1 MADIATDDFAALRDW
16 IGRSEKRDDVVTAA
30 PVAALAATLDHA
42 PARHAEGDPLPPLWH
57 WLYFLPMAR
66 RSQIGSDGHPVR
78 GGFLPPVPLPR
89 RMWAGSRLTFHR
101 PLTIGE
107 AIQRQSTIADVQHKR
122 GRSGDLVFVVVRHD
136 VHGGDRLAITEEQ
149 QIVYRGAGET
159 PSKPAGGAAA
169 PPPVATTPR
178 AGDWT
183 RVVHPDPVLLFR
195 YSALTFN
202 GHRIHYDR
210 PYATGEEGYPGLVVH
225 GPLLATLL
233 LGSLHTANPD
243 IQVARFE
250 FRAQRP
256 LFDTA
261 DFVVAGARDGDGF
274 ALWAAD
280 SHGNVTVDAR
290 AVAA

>member
-1 MADIATDDFAALRDW
+1 MADLATDDFAALREW
-16 IGRSEKRDDVVTAA
+16 IGRSETRDDVVTAA
-30 PVAALAATLDHA
+30 PVAALAATLDHEPASRA
-42 PARHAEGDPLPPLWH
+42 PGDPLPPLWH
-57 WLYFLPMAR
+57 WLYFLPLAP
-66 RSQIGSDGHPVR
+66 RSHIGSDGHPMR

-107 AIQRQSTIADVQHKR
+107 AIRRESTIADVQHKR

-136 VHGGDRLAITEEQ
+136 IHGSARLAITEEQ

-159 PSKPAGGAAA
+159 PSRPGTQPAAAATAAA
-169 PPPVATTPR
+169 PR
-178 AGDWT
+178 AADWQSVI
-183 RVVHPDPVLLFR
+183 RPDPVLLFR

-233 LGSLHTANPD
+233 LDRLHTAHPD
-243 IQVARFE
+243 LQVARFE

-261 DFVVAGARDGDGF
+261 DFVVAGARDDSGF
-274 ALWAAD
+274 ALWTAD
-280 SHGNVTVDAR
+280 MSGNVSVDAR